1 MGFWYDVLMKVIPFD
16 SKLDKRQA
24 TFVIFY
30 CKSAQPW
37 KDYPADNSGRHDLHF
52 PVCLMINR
60 ADGSLGFIGGMV
72 EEGETLEEAA
82 RREVK
87 EEIGH
92 DIQADLS
99 GLVAHD
105 IGAITTHAFIAE
117 VPYEQL
123 RKIQEEATAA
133 DHFGSEIT
141 GILLPHLVDYEKA
154 IGKGGGLTN
163 LLQSAMAP
171 SVREEMAHFLLE
183 VLGFDREVLVD
194 ICSRSGHD
202 LDELLS

>member
-1 MGFWYDVLMKVIPFD
+1 MRAIPFD
-16 SKLDKRQA
+16 TKLYKRQA

-30 CKSAQPW
+30 CKSTQPW
-37 KDYPADNSGRHDLHF
+37 KDYPADNSGRHNLRF

-60 ADGSLGFIGGMV
+60 SDGSLGFIGGMV
-72 EEGETLEEAA
+72 EEGETLEQAA

-92 DIQADLS
+92 DVQVGLE

-117 VPYEQL
+117 VSYKEL
-123 RKIQEEATAA
+123 RKIQEEATTA

-141 GILLPHLVDYEKA
+141 GVFLPHLVDYEKK
-154 IGKGGGLTN
+154 IGKGGGLAN
-163 LLQSAMAP
+163 LLQSVMAP

-183 VLGFDREVLVD
+183 ALNFDKQILED
-194 ICSRSGHD
+194 ICVRAGHD
-202 LDELLS
+202 LEKLLA